1 MTSAVESPY
10 RVNLTDIP
18 QMHVT
23 PPSQDAPSAIDV
35 RMVYGT
41 DTGMMIARRLKG
53 YHSRPHKH
61 DSEQFNYVLD
71 GEIWFFI
78 GEQGFRCIKGDIV
91 RVPREVVHWTWVRS
105 DLGCTMIET
114 HTPSLTGDPALAA
127 RAMPLGTAGENINP
141 AKGVD
146 NIWVDYP
153 QSAEIERQAIES
165 DPD

>member
-1 MTSAVESPY
+1 MTSTADSPY
-10 RVNLTDIP
+10 RVNLRDVP

-23 PPSQDAPSAIDV
+23 PPSQDAPSTIDV

-41 DTGMMIARRLKG
+41 DTGMMIARRQRG

-78 GEQGFRCIKGDIV
+78 GEHGFRCVKGDIV
-91 RVPREVVHWTWVRS
+91 RVPREIVHWTWVRS

-114 HTPSLTGDPALAA
+114 HTPSLTGDPSLAV
-127 RAMPLGTAGENINP
+127 RAMPLGTPGENINP
-141 AKGVD
+141 TKGVN

-153 QSAEIERQAIES
+153 QSAEIERRAFEN

>member
-1 MTSAVESPY
+1 MNSAVRSPY
-10 RVNLTDIP
+10 RVNLKDVP

-41 DTGMMIARRLKG
+41 DTGMMIARRQKG

-78 GEQGFRCIKGDIV
+78 GEEGFRCIKGDIV
-91 RVPREVVHWTWVRS
+91 RVPREIVHWTWVRS
-105 DLGCTMIET
+105 DAGCTMIET
-114 HTPSLTGDPALAA
+114 HTPGLTGDPDLAK
-127 RAMPLGTAGENINP
+127 RAMKLGVAGEDIDP
-141 AKGVD
+141 SKGVN
-146 NIWVDYP
+146 NIWVDYA
-153 QSAEIERQAIES
+153 QSADIERRALQA

>member
-1 MTSAVESPY
+1 MNAAVHSPY
-10 RVNLTDIP
+10 RVNISDVP
-18 QMHVT
+18 QMYVT
-23 PPSQDAPSAIDV
+23 PPSQDAPSTIDV

-41 DTGMMIARRLKG
+41 DTGMMIAHRQKG

-78 GEQGFRCIKGDIV
+78 GDQGFRCVKGDIV

-114 HTPSLTGDPALAA
+114 HTPSLTGDSALAE
-127 RAMPLGTAGENINP
+127 RAMPLATSGENIDP
-141 AKGVD
+141 AKGVN
-146 NIWVDYP
+146 NIWVDYA
-153 QSAEIERQAIES
+153 QSVDVERRAIEN